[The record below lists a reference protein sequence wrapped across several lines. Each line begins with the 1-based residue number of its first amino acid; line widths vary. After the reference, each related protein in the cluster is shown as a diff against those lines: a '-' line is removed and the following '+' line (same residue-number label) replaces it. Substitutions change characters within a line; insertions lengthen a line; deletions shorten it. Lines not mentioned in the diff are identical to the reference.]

1 MDLQI
6 IDWKEG
12 SKPPV
17 QLPDP
22 GFLKSL
28 GEKDLRKLISD
39 HYDLLV
45 KSDVK
50 HLFPST
56 IDELEKAK
64 QRASDFFIQICGG
77 YPYYKEKRGMPMM
90 TKRHEPFEITSKARE
105 IWLGC
110 YKELLPALNVPK
122 EYVISFWNY
131 LNLFS
136 LWVVNSPKANPFQNL
151 KLDA

>member
-28 GEKDLRKLISD
+28 GEKGLRKLIND

-50 HLFPST
+50 HLFPVT

-64 QRASDFFIQICGG
+64 LRASDFFIQICGG
-77 YPYYKEKRGMPMM
+77 YPYYKENRGNPMM
-90 TKRHEPFEITSKARE
+90 TKRHESFEITSKARE

-110 YKELLPALNVPK
+110 YKELLLALNVPQ
-122 EYVISFWNY
+122 EYVISFWYY
-131 LNLFS
+131 LNVFS
-136 LWVVNSPKANPFQNL
+136 LWMVNSPKANPYQNL